1 MAVFKQVN
9 IKMALRKISSGLGYT
24 KATASEFPWQDA
36 VEWIGEALN
45 QIGAYTQY
53 DAKEVTLKVENYK
66 AKLPCDFIHMK
77 RMLDMT
83 TYPKGERNLDN
94 HHLIDNEVDTNE
106 EQVAR
111 LLANSN
117 TDHDFNII
125 LDNIITSYK
134 EGTLTCQ
141 YLAMPVDEEGFPY
154 IPDNES
160 YKEAFFW
167 YVANRLA
174 IRGQLKNRELSIQYC
189 DAQWQWYCGQA
200 RAEGNALTHSQ
211 LDWIA
216 LDNSSMIPLALAS
229 TFTSAVT
236 ARGTDSSFDIPVV

>member
-45 QIGAYTQY
+45 QIGSYTQY

-66 AKLPCDFIHMK
+66 SKLPCDFIHLK
-77 RMLDMT
+77 RMLNMSASPT
-83 TYPKGERNLDN
+83 GQRDN
-94 HHLIDNEVDTNE
+94 GNSNLIDNEVDTDE
-106 EQVAR
+106 EQAAR

-134 EGTLTCQ
+134 EGTLTLQ
-141 YLAMPVDEEGFPY
+141 YLAMPIDEEGFPY

-174 IRGQLKNRELSIQYC
+174 IRGQLKNKELSVQYC

-200 RAEGNALTHSQ
+200 RAEGNAFTHAQ

-216 LDNSSMIPLALAS
+216 ADNLSMLPLALAN
-229 TFTSAVT
+229 TFTEAVT

>member
-9 IKMALRKISSGLGYT
+9 IKQALRKISSGLGYT

-53 DAKEVTLKVENYK
+53 DAKEVTLEVENYK
-66 AKLPCDFIHMK
+66 SKLPCDFIHLK
-77 RMLDMT
+77 RMLNMS
-83 TYPKGERNLDN
+83 TYPRGEHDFGNPN
-94 HHLIDNEVDTNE
+94 LIDNEVDTDE
-106 EQVAR
+106 EQAAR
-111 LLANSN
+111 LLLNSN
-117 TDHDFNII
+117 TSQDFNII

-134 EGTLTCQ
+134 EGTITLQ
-141 YLAMPVDEEGFPY
+141 YLAMPIDEEGFPY

-174 IRGQLKNRELSIQYC
+174 IRGQLKNKELSIGYC

-200 RAEGNALTHSQ
+200 RAEGNALTHAQ
-211 LDWIA
+211 LDWFA
-216 LDNSSMIPLALAS
+216 LDNLSMVPLALAS
-229 TFTSAVT
+229 TYADAVT